1 MVPDSSLDLSAFRS
15 DHSMYEN
22 QTHVHWS
29 DVATAS
35 PYFTELESARY
46 CRCGV
51 ARLRSWED
59 RGYVTVR
66 VDVDSRRFYVR
77 DELDRAMAGLVDPA
91 AEVASGV
98 AARPGETNRSASATL
113 GALEKPSTPGGRTP
127 SAKKPGRGRPPKSK
141 PVEPGAQPPAGVADG
156 DSSETSSRAPAAARR
171 GRPPRPALP
180 FTDPERD
187 TRRRGGKGGPR

>member
-1 MVPDSSLDLSAFRS
+1 MGPDSSLDLS
-15 DHSMYEN
+15 DHQTETSLHEK

-66 VDVDSRRFYVR
+66 VDVDGRRFYVR
-77 DELDRAMAGLVDPA
+77 DELDRVMQGLVEDDGPSRSGPR
-91 AEVASGV
+91 ASG
-98 AARPGETNRSASATL
+98 G
-113 GALEKPSTPGGRTP
+113 
-127 SAKKPGRGRPPKSK
+127 PKSL
-141 PVEPGAQPPAGVADG
+141 
-156 DSSETSSRAPAAARR
+156 APAAAPAAEPPDGREAATGRAKTTTEGPPKGKKR
-171 GRPPRPALP
+171 GRPALP
-180 FTDPERD
+180 YTDPEKRCD
-187 TRRRGGKGGPR
+187 RRGKGGGR